1 MNKPEPFK
9 PSHDYEAPTLF
20 NSISSEKNLRKKPK
34 NKGLMLDK
42 MGGGSVNGS
51 LGDRVSGEIN
61 INSDGENAV
70 SE

>member
-9 PSHDYEAPTLF
+9 PSHEYEAPTLF
-20 NSISSEKNLRKKPK
+20 NSIYSEKNLKKKPK
-34 NKGLMLDK
+34 NKGLLDK
-42 MGGGSVNGS
+42 VGGGSVNGS
-51 LGDRVSGEIN
+51 LNGKVSGEIN